1 MTGVASWPPAFLAE
15 VERDPPPGA
24 PVLWALGGP
33 SFLYRTAETA
43 IWIDPWFG
51 DTPEGL
57 PEGIFRS
64 LAIPIDSSAISRADA
79 VLSTHAHV
87 DHCHRETL
95 LPIVANTQARCVA
108 PSSSAALMREWSIP
122 EERLVEVAAGASLRI
137 GDVSVQ
143 VYGAHDPMEPGAVT
157 FVLEAAGVSL
167 FVSGDTRLAP
177 ALSDVAAEHAL
188 DYALLAFG
196 GDWYMDADALIEAA
210 TVLNP
215 TTLIPFHLELWRR
228 QTGDLV
234 ALFEAYHRL
243 RPPFRLAFPLIGDC
257 LPLNCAPVV
266 SPAS

>member
-15 VERDPPPGA
+15 IEGDPPSGA

-51 DTPEGL
+51 NTPEGL
-57 PEGIFRS
+57 DEDIFRS
-64 LAIPIDSSAISRADA
+64 LAIPVDPSAIRRADA
-79 VLSTHAHV
+79 VISTHAHI
-87 DHCHRETL
+87 DHCHPETI
-95 LPIVANTQARCVA
+95 LPIVANTDARCVA
-108 PSSSAALMREWSIP
+108 PSSSAALMREWPVP
-122 EERLVEVAAGASLRI
+122 EERLVEVAPGASLRI

-143 VYGAHDPMEPGAVT
+143 VYGAHDPLEPGAVT

-177 ALSDVAAEHAL
+177 ALSDVAAEHEL

-196 GDWYMDADALIEAA
+196 GDWYMDAEQLIDAA

-215 TTLIPFHLELWRR
+215 KTLIPFHWEIWRR

-234 ALFEAYHRL
+234 ALFDAYYRL
-243 RPPFRLAFPLIGDC
+243 RPPFRLALPLIGDC
-257 LPLNCAPVV
+257 LPLSAGQAV
-266 SPAS
+266 SPSS